1 MSMHCLASLLLS
13 AVLLLCP
20 VDAAAE
26 GQVHLYFFWG
36 DGCPHCA
43 AEREALR
50 ELEALYPQ
58 LYVHD
63 FEVYSHP
70 VNARLLQRVGEALR
84 QDIGGVP
91 FTVIADRTFVGFAP
105 SVTLPQIT
113 GRIEECL
120 GSTCHDSLVTLLQQ
134 SPSDSEPPPQP
145 PAVPSSAA
153 AIVTGTGATDI
164 LSGDISQPSSSFRF
178 SIPLLGEIDAR
189 FISLPVLAVVMGM
202 LDGFNPCALWT
213 LLFLLSLL
221 IGMTSRI
228 RMWLLGSAFVV
239 TSALV
244 YFFFMTAWLQ
254 LILFLGFI
262 FWVRLAIGGL
272 ALVGGAYSVSKGGG
286 KGSGEPTEPH
296 PRTDR
301 HRGSR
306 LRREPHRARLLRGPA
321 RRLHTDSR
329 PQRSPAVAILR
340 AYHSL
345 SSLLHDRRPLRL
357 LRNDGH
363 TGNDRRHDEVCEDF
377 PPGRRSADD
386 RHRDPAHL
394 QAGMA
399 HVRIECTHGPTPQ
412 TAMHRRR
419 SGGNILQAAWHPSP
433 EA

>member
-20 VDAAAE
+20 VAAAAE

-134 SPSDSEPPPQP
+134 SPSDSEPTPQP

-164 LSGDISQPSSSFRF
+164 LTGDISQPSSSFRF

-272 ALVGGAYSVSKGGG
+272 ALVGGAYSVSKGWG
-286 KGSGEPTEPH
+286 KGSGCIAEEGVQ
-296 PRTDR
+296 RKRIFDR
-301 HRGSR
+301 IREAVSQRSLIPALTGIVVLAFAVNLIELVCSAGLPAVFTQILALNDLPLWQSYALIILYLLFFMIDDLFVFFVTMATLEMTGVTMKYARISR
-306 LRREPHRARLLRGPA
+306 LVGGALMIGIGILLIF
-321 RRLHTDSR
+321 R
-329 PQRSPAVAILR
+329 PGWLMF
-340 AYHSL
+340 
-345 SSLLHDRRPLRL
+345 
-357 LRNDGH
+357 G
-363 TGNDRRHDEVCEDF
+363 
-377 PPGRRSADD
+377 
-386 RHRDPAHL
+386 
-394 QAGMA
+394 
-399 HVRIECTHGPTPQ
+399 
-412 TAMHRRR
+412 
-419 SGGNILQAAWHPSP
+419 
-433 EA
+433 